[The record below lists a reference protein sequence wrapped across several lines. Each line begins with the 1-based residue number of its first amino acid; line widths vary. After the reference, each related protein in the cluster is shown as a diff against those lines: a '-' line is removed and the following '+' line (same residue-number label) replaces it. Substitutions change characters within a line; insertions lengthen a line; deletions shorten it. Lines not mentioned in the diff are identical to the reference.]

1 MNDRRRVVFCRPK
14 GGEAAGTRAP
24 EWGLQA
30 HLAQWVEQSPRERS
44 VAGSSPVIRIQ
55 KETQRRVPA
64 RTENGLRPKSQDN
77 SAVLK
82 PQADGPWQNVARLGS
97 AHLEPA
103 RLTVSELP
111 NRYAQRVNRHTP
123 KKAVMV
129 IYFRA
134 GSRRA
139 DVDKRATV
147 APQGGRYTHERM
159 AANDVVS
166 VVASDFR
173 IRWAN
178 G

>member
-1 MNDRRRVVFCRPK
+1 MGSASALSSVDRAIASKAIGRRFKSGNTHR
-14 GGEAAGTRAP
+14 
-24 EWGLQA
+24 
-30 HLAQWVEQSPRERS
+30 
-44 VAGSSPVIRIQ
+44 

-97 AHLEPA
+97 AHQEPA

-111 NRYAQRVNRHTP
+111 NRYAQRVNRHTL

-134 GSRRA
+134 GLRRA
-139 DVDKRATV
+139 DVDK
-147 APQGGRYTHERM
+147 
-159 AANDVVS
+159 
-166 VVASDFR
+166 
-173 IRWAN
+173 
-178 G
+178 